1 MMTPHPGPEVDTFAI
16 GPDTSDADLVAG
28 ARTGAATTR
37 REAAV
42 RELVRRLNPRLF
54 RVARG
59 IVESDAEAEEVVQ
72 EAYLAAFGKLDQF
85 RGEAAFSTW
94 ITRIAINA
102 ARMHQRRARPQESYD
117 TVTEDTADPA
127 NILSFP
133 GSEPERPEAAI
144 GRAQMRALMERAV
157 AALPS
162 DMRLPFLLHEVEG
175 VSIRQIAADL
185 SINPITVKTRLFR
198 ARRRLRAALE
208 AELRGGFNAV
218 FPFDGARCAD
228 MADRVVA
235 ALRETGRL

>member
-1 MMTPHPGPEVDTFAI
+1 MIPRAQGNTPVPEI
-16 GPDTSDADLVAG
+16 GPATPEADLVAA
-28 ARTGAATTR
+28 ARPGPDDAR

-72 EAYLAAFGKLDQF
+72 EAYLAAFGKIDQF
-85 RGEAAFSTW
+85 RGEAAFATW

-117 TVTEDTADPA
+117 TVTEEPADPA
-127 NILSFP
+127 NVLSFP
-133 GSEPERPEAAI
+133 GTGSERPEAAL
-144 GRAQMRALMERAV
+144 GRAQLRALMERAV
-157 AALPS
+157 AALPT

-175 VSIRQIAADL
+175 VSIRQIATDL
-185 SINPITVKTRLFR
+185 SLNPITVKTRLFR

-208 AELRGGFNAV
+208 AELRGGFDTV
-218 FPFDGARCAD
+218 FPFDDARCAG
-228 MADRVVA
+228 MAERVVD
-235 ALRETGRL
+235 ALRETGQL

>member
-1 MMTPHPGPEVDTFAI
+1 MAPSIRSKTPAPEI
-16 GPDTSDADLVAG
+16 GPSTAEADLVFA
-28 ARTGAATTR
+28 ARFGPEEARRGAAG
-37 REAAV
+37 

-72 EAYLAAFGKLDQF
+72 EAYLAAFDKIDQF

-102 ARMHQRRARPQESYD
+102 ARMHQRRTRPVESYD
-117 TVTEDTADPA
+117 TVTENTADPT

-133 GSEPERPEAAI
+133 GVGSERPETAL

-162 DMRLPFLLHEVEG
+162 DLRLPFLLHEVEG
-175 VSIRQIAADL
+175 VPVRQIAADL
-185 SINPITVKTRLFR
+185 SLNPITVKTRLFR
-198 ARRRLRAALE
+198 ARRRLRDALE
-208 AELRGGFNAV
+208 AELRGGFETV
-218 FPFDGARCAD
+218 FPFDGARCAG

-235 ALRETGRL
+235 ALRGGRQLR